1 MFLQVFSKHRYSR
14 GKAVAASHV
23 PPTQRVIVTSRI
35 GPAYAF
41 VTSQNITICHAP
53 FSFILF
59 YLLLLL
65 LFYFISDVPIS
76 NLQTASQERI
86 GVVLDSLSKAS
97 ESLGGY
103 TTVFDARPVRRQAY
117 GYLPGRTAV
126 PLSRY

>member
-1 MFLQVFSKHRYSR
+1 
-14 GKAVAASHV
+14 
-23 PPTQRVIVTSRI
+23 VIVTSRI

-65 LFYFISDVPIS
+65 LFYFILDVPTS
-76 NLQTASQERI
+76 NLQTASQERK
-86 GVVLDSLSKAS
+86 GVVLDSLALDR